1 MTWTD
6 AQNQLMDD
14 LAALGPPVHL
24 TPPQTID
31 DEVIHVYI
39 VPPAREVDRRAS
51 HVRRT
56 KYDQAI
62 VVMKH
67 VPNEGDQDID
77 AIAQAV
83 DEHVENINDALDR
96 DLQLGGYATSVT
108 PPGWDQLGVVEWPAG
123 TGVLYVQMAGRIE
136 IEVEAITTFGPVAPV
151 NGLALEGMGHLLIED
166 GETLILEA

>member
-39 VPPAREVDRRAS
+39 VPPSRNVSRRAS

-56 KYDQAI
+56 TYDQAI

-67 VPNEGDQDID
+67 VPNEGDADIRHNR
-77 AIAQAV
+77 AS
-83 DEHVENINDALDR
+83 R
-96 DLQLGGYATSVT
+96 
-108 PPGWDQLGVVEWPAG
+108 
-123 TGVLYVQMAGRIE
+123 
-136 IEVEAITTFGPVAPV
+136 
-151 NGLALEGMGHLLIED
+151 
-166 GETLILEA
+166 